1 MMRWLSPGIAAR
13 MPPRNRPMD
22 AIPDLD
28 DTEVALRKKAS
39 RSFP

>member
-1 MMRWLSPGIAAR
+1 MRWLSPGIAAR

-28 DTEVALRKKAS
+28 DT
-39 RSFP
+39 